1 MATEQSGSTSSQP
14 TIVTSDPADGSN
26 EPIKAYLASLL
37 GIYLIGMSI
46 LSSYML
52 YNLWPPQQRRPSAN
66 QPSAQAQSNRRSSRT
81 DTAATNSNSNTNSSA
96 ASNTNTAA
104 TTNSSAATNN
114 NQAARSSTTNS
125 NTNTAGTAAVGGTD
139 TSSNVPNGAPEQND
153 TNTAAEEILPTVT
166 LFRGWLVLT
175 HSVEVRLL
183 LIALLAGALGSY
195 IHAATSFA
203 DYVGNRKLSGNWV
216 WWYLLRPFI
225 GMSLALVFYFV
236 VRGGF
241 ISPSAGGTDMN
252 PFGIAAMAALVG
264 LFSKNA
270 IDKLNEVFTSLFGSK
285 GDDKRGDKLQSP
297 TISAIKPNKGPLAG
311 QTAVTITGSGIL
323 PKARVTIGG
332 KAASGVVISSDGKT
346 IAAITPQGDAAGSV
360 DVEVV
365 NENAQK
371 GTLPNGFTYE

>member
-1 MATEQSGSTSSQP
+1 MAVEESGAGGSSQS
-14 TIVTSDPADGSN
+14 TIVISDPGDGSS
-26 EPIKAYLASLL
+26 EPIKGYLASLL

-46 LSSYML
+46 LLSYML
-52 YNLWPPQQRRPSAN
+52 YNLWPAQQRRPSPN
-66 QPSAQAQSNRRSSRT
+66 QASEQAQANRRSSRT
-81 DTAATNSNSNTNSSA
+81 ETAGTTGNSNTNSST
-96 ASNTNTAA
+96 ASNTTAA
-104 TTNSSAATNN
+104 TNTSAAPNN
-114 NQAARSSTTNS
+114 NQASPTNS
-125 NTNTAGTAAVGGTD
+125 NTNSAGTVAAGGSN
-139 TSSNVPNGAPEQND
+139 TSSDNSNRSPEQND
-153 TNTAAEEILPTVT
+153 TNTAAEEILPTVS

-225 GMSLALVFYFV
+225 GMSLALIFYFV

-241 ISPSAGGTDMN
+241 ISPSAGGADMN
-252 PFGIAAMAALVG
+252 PFGIAAMAGLVG
-264 LFSKNA
+264 MFSKNA

-297 TISAIKPNKGPLAG
+297 TIASIKPNKGPLAG
-311 QTAVTITGSGIL
+311 QTAVTITGSGFL

-332 KAASGVVISSDGKT
+332 KAAAGIVVNGDGKT
-346 IAAITPQGDAAGSV
+346 IAAITPPGDAAVAV
-360 DVEVV
+360 DVEII